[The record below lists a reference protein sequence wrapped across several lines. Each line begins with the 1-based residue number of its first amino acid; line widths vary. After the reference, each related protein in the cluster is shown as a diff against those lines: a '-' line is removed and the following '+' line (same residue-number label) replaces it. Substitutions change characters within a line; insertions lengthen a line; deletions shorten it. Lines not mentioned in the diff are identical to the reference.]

1 MSDICFTCGGYIDD
15 GYLIRRLPAV
25 NSEGVPYPE
34 AEVPPVKICKCNKG
48 LARHFFIGE
57 ADLNHYASDVPW
69 SEPAL
74 TPEQVAAW
82 PFTSEL
88 DLRRFIA
95 DEVARQL
102 PDAIRKAVE
111 EDAREIQQN
120 PAFQP
125 TSISVHEHRRVEMF
139 EESGKQ
145 WRGMLYRVEAMPSEQ
160 VPPGMCW
167 ACGEQGKAEEMMWHE
182 RGGRSHLIHATEEC
196 IRAAEIKPETREHR
210 G

>member
-1 MSDICFTCGGYIDD
+1 MSDICLTCGGYIGD
-15 GYLIRRLPAV
+15 GYIIRRLPAV

-48 LARHFFIGE
+48 MAGNFIMGD
-57 ADLNHYASDVPW
+57 APLNHYASDVPW

-82 PFTSEL
+82 PFKSEQELRAYVRKEVHQAL
-88 DLRRFIA
+88 DELANELR
-95 DEVARQL
+95 Q
-102 PDAIRKAVE
+102 RK
-111 EDAREIQQN
+111 
-120 PAFQP
+120 AFQP
-125 TSISVHEHRRVEMF
+125 TTVSVHEHRRVEMT
-139 EESGKQ
+139 EETGKQ

-167 ACGEQGKAEEMMWHE
+167 ACGESGKAEDMMWHE
-182 RGGRSHLIHATEEC
+182 RGGRSHLIHATAEC
-196 IRAAEIKPETREHR
+196 IKAAEMKPETREHR